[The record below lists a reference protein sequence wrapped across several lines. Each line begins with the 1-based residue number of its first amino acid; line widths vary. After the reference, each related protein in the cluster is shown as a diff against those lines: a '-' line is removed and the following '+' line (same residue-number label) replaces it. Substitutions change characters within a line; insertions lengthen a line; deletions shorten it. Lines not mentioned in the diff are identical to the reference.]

1 MSSALKNIIIV
12 YDYADINGGAA
23 KVAIQSAIALS
34 ELDYNVYFFA
44 ACAPINESL
53 KKSKVNIKCLEIDD
67 INHGSKLSS
76 VTKGIWNKSVKKE
89 FTNFI
94 EQFSPKETIVHIHG
108 WTKALTSAVVKVSC
122 DKGFKTVITL
132 HDYFT
137 LCPNGGFYN
146 FKKQEICTKDPMSIS
161 CRFCNCDKRSYVQKQ
176 WRVARQI
183 VQDKNV
189 RLNNNIA
196 YISISQKNED
206 VVKIFVKSQKFYR
219 VENPIQLS
227 SYQVED
233 CSKSNIFLCVGRVCE
248 EKGTDLFC
256 KAITELKKD
265 HDIQGLVV
273 GDGVLCEQ
281 LKKEYPLICFE
292 GWKSSDEVQ
301 DYIQKARV
309 LVFPSRWYEGAPLT
323 IIEAMSAGVPCI
335 VSDCTSATEI
345 VSNEKNGF
353 VFSSGSYESLKNKMI
368 DVLDDNLLQSVQK
381 EMKMSFDM
389 SKYSDVTHIYRLVDV
404 YNEVL
409 TE

>member
-1 MSSALKNIIIV
+1 M
-12 YDYADINGGAA
+12 
-23 KVAIQSAIALS
+23 
-34 ELDYNVYFFA
+34 
-44 ACAPINESL
+44 
-53 KKSKVNIKCLEIDD
+53 
-67 INHGSKLSS
+67 
-76 VTKGIWNKSVKKE
+76 
-89 FTNFI
+89 
-94 EQFSPKETIVHIHG
+94 
-108 WTKALTSAVVKVSC
+108 
-122 DKGFKTVITL
+122 
-132 HDYFT
+132 
-137 LCPNGGFYN
+137 
-146 FKKQEICTKDPMSIS
+146 
-161 CRFCNCDKRSYVQKQ
+161 
-176 WRVARQI
+176 
-183 VQDKNV
+183 
-189 RLNNNIA
+189 

-353 VFSSGSYESLKNKMI
+353 VFQTDNVQSLIEALRSTLNDDVVRKISNEIKNNI
-368 DVLDDNLLQSVQK
+368 DF
-381 EMKMSFDM
+381 SFYNNENHV
-389 SKYSDVTHIYRLVDV
+389 KRLIKV
-404 YNEVL
+404 YTDIL
-409 TE
+409 S